1 MHAPVFILG
10 MHRSGT
16 TMLVQLLNE
25 LGFFAGDHLD
35 PNEETWYLLRRNEW
49 ILRRA
54 GGAWDQPA
62 NCRAFLR
69 QPTIQ
74 EQLIELLNADVKK
87 RFSEFVSGGLSSRLL
102 EGPWGGKDPRMSFT
116 LPIWQEIFP
125 NCRVILM
132 RRNGVDVANSLARRA
147 DASWASGSAVSVRP
161 LRRRIKSVL
170 HPFEFLP
177 HWSKPTRCFDLQSGF
192 ELWQD
197 YVAAAES
204 VFEQFEGDK
213 IALRYEDLLA
223 NPADHLAQVAEFCEL
238 AAQPEQIAAAA
249 EQVDGE
255 RRLAFLKIPELRAF
269 YETVATNPWMQTLG
283 YDALAP

>member
-1 MHAPVFILG
+1 MQAPVFILG

-54 GGAWDQPA
+54 GGAWDQPKA
-62 NCRAFLR
+62 CLAFLR
-69 QPTIQ
+69 QPAIQ
-74 EQLIELLNADVKK
+74 EQLIELLTADVRK
-87 RFSEFVSGGLSSRLL
+87 RFSEFVSGGLGSRLL

-116 LPIWQEIFP
+116 LPIWQEVFP
-125 NCRVILM
+125 NCRIILM

-147 DASWASGSAVSVRP
+147 DASWASGSAASVRT

-177 HWSKPTRCFDLQSGF
+177 HWSKPTRCFDLESGF
-192 ELWQD
+192 DLWQD
-197 YVAAAES
+197 YVETAES

-223 NPADHLAQVAEFCEL
+223 DPAAHLAEVARFCDLETS
-238 AAQPEQIAAAA
+238 PEQISAAS
-249 EQVDGE
+249 EQVDGD
-255 RRLAFLKIPELRAF
+255 RRLAFLKVPALREF
-269 YETVATNPWMQTLG
+269 YHKVAATPWMKTLR